1 MRKLGINFSAYRGL
15 THEEYAKKIAE
26 LGFEATFTG
35 VYETEAEQAEVAD
48 ILARYGIAYETIH
61 APFRKYTN
69 HLWLDCEEGDRM
81 LATLKT
87 SIDRCKLVGAPVV
100 VVHLSSG
107 EQAPPVTDIGRARFT
122 SLVEH
127 AAKNGVTVAFEN
139 QRKLANLAWA
149 FETFSAEDS
158 VGFCWDCGHEACFT
172 PGREYMPLFG
182 KRVVCLHIHDN
193 MGVYNGD
200 CHMIPFDG
208 KINFY
213 RFAEHLRNSGFDG
226 TLMLEVAHKKPA
238 NYYEN
243 HFYLN
248 LTADEYLQRAA
259 NAVKKLRDMVDSE
272 A

>member
-1 MRKLGINFSAYRGL
+1 MRKLGINLGACSGL
-15 THEEYAKKIAE
+15 SREEYAEKMVE
-26 LGFEATFTG
+26 LGFGATFTG
-35 VYETEAEQAEVAD
+35 VYETEEEQSEVANL
-48 ILARYGIAYETIH
+48 LARHGIAYETIH

-69 HLWLDCEEGDRM
+69 HLWLDCEEGDMM
-81 LATLKT
+81 LATLKNC
-87 SIDRCKLVGAPVV
+87 IDRCKLVGAPVA

-107 EQAPPVTDIGRARFT
+107 DQAPPVTDIGRARFT

-139 QRKLANLAWA
+139 QRKLSNIAWT

-182 KRVVCLHIHDN
+182 KRLVCLHIHDN
-193 MGVYNGD
+193 LGVYNQD

-208 KINFY
+208 TFNFS
-213 RFAEHLRNSGFDG
+213 RFAEHLRNANFDG
-226 TLMLEVAHKKPA
+226 TLMMELSAKKPMKLYG
-238 NYYEN
+238 NPIYEN
-243 HFYLN
+243 
-248 LTADEYLQRAA
+248 LTPEEYLQRAA